1 MAASDVRAGGAYVE
15 VFTKDINLVKG
26 LNAIS
31 GKMRAFASGVA
42 AIGTSI
48 AGMGTKMLGWGAA
61 MLAPLAAGVKTFLG
75 LGDSLSKMSD
85 RTGISVEALSELTH
99 AAKLSGTDTETF
111 ENGIR
116 KMQKTLV
123 DAATGSKESQEAIQ
137 RLGLSIDQLMALSP
151 DEQFSAIAEAL
162 ARVKDPTQRAAMA
175 MEIFGKSGTKLLPMI
190 AGGAKGIEDLRKRA
204 RDLGYTMSGEDAAA
218 AVVLLDLFTDLW
230 GQVKVLAF
238 QVGAALAPA
247 LTTFVGQATGVG
259 KSMIDWIKT
268 HRAAVTGFAMLAG
281 SVLSAGAATWALGK
295 GIGLVSL
302 AIRPVAML
310 LSGFASVAGFA
321 ASVLAGGL
329 GIAGRLAGAGL
340 GAVGLAGRATTAVL
354 GGLASGVGLAAGAL
368 RIVASGAISA
378 VTAAFDVGARAAVL
392 FGQGVAAVVPVVYG
406 AMTTVAAVIDT
417 AMRST
422 VAVVQ
427 GAVTAI
433 PGLIRAIP
441 AALSAIPGL
450 LATAGGAVY
459 SALAAGASMAANT
472 AAAAWRGLLAIPGL
486 LSSGFTASA
495 GIVSTIWAAA
505 AGVASTAWSIL
516 TNLPTILTAAYTAS
530 AAAVGAAWA
539 ALPGLIASAWSVFV
553 AALPAILTVA
563 AIAGAAVLIYY
574 LGRNVW
580 PVVIDA
586 ARKAFSAVGDAV
598 AGVFHGAV
606 SAIQSVGQTVASVF
620 GSAVD
625 SVRNTFSTVFT
636 GIWDG
641 VSSFFG
647 DCAAGFENVM
657 ADGQQAFG
665 VIAEALAQGDISAAF
680 GVVVAL
686 LKLEWARLTGWLTG
700 KWIAF
705 KGVWTETVIGFQLIW
720 NDVVAAIK
728 TAWTEMI
735 GFLSK
740 AWTDFANSG
749 WTEWWAN
756 ALAPIVAKVS
766 GQKTEDVK
774 RTLTEDFARSR
785 AAVPDTKA
793 AIDAETARRKAE
805 IEAQRKEYAEG
816 KGGEASAAAAARARE
831 DAANQ
836 AAVEEAQRLYQDTL
850 QEIEQELAPPP
861 WTDLDEADFLEW
873 LNTEGTDQA
882 AAARGGGIDHTKIEE
897 AKTAVSG
904 TFNPFA
910 AFGLGG
916 GTAAER
922 TAKATER
929 TAEAAEDTRDEL
941 HDLNSR
947 LEFA

>member
-1 MAASDVRAGGAYVE
+1 ME

-26 LNAIS
+26 LNAAAR
-31 GKMRAFASGVA
+31 KMKAFASGVA

-61 MLAPLAAGVKTFLG
+61 MLAPLAAGVKAFLG

-99 AAKLSGTDTETF
+99 AANLSGTDTETF

-116 KMQKTLV
+116 KMQKSLV
-123 DAATGSKESQEAIQ
+123 DAATGTKESQEAIQ
-137 RLGLSIDQLMALSP
+137 RLGLSIDHLMALSP
-151 DEQFSAIAEAL
+151 DEQFSTIAEAL
-162 ARVKDPTQRAAMA
+162 SRVQDPTQRAAMA

-218 AVVLLDLFTDLW
+218 AVTLLDLFTDLW

-247 LTTFVGQATGVG
+247 LTTLARQATGVG
-259 KSMIDWIKT
+259 KSMIDWIKAN
-268 HRAAVTGFAMLAG
+268 RAAVTGFALMAG
-281 SVLSAGAATWALGK
+281 SVLSAGAATWVLGK

-302 AIRPVAML
+302 AIRPAAFL
-310 LSGFASVAGFA
+310 LSGLASSAGMA
-321 ASVLAGGL
+321 ARMLSGGL
-329 GIAGRLAGAGL
+329 GIAGRLARAGL
-340 GAVGLAGRATTAVL
+340 GAVGLAGRAATAVL
-354 GGLASGVGLAAGAL
+354 GGLASGVGVAVSTLGSLAG
-368 RIVASGAISA
+368 GAISA
-378 VTAAFDVGARAAVL
+378 VTAAFDVGVRAAVF
-392 FGQGVAAVVPVVYG
+392 FGRGVATVVPVVHG
-406 AMTTVAAVIDT
+406 AMTSVAALIDT
-417 AMRST
+417 GMRST

-427 GAVTAI
+427 GAVAAI

-441 AALSAIPGL
+441 GALAAIPDL

-472 AAAAWRGLLAIPGL
+472 AAAAWRGLIAIPGL
-486 LSSGFTASA
+486 LSSGFSASA

-516 TNLPTILTAAYTAS
+516 TNLPAILTAAYTAS
-530 AAAVGAAWA
+530 AAAVNAAWV
-539 ALPGLIASAWSVFV
+539 ALPGLIASAWSAFV

-574 LGRNVW
+574 LGRTVW

-586 ARKAFSAVGDAV
+586 ARKAFETVGATV
-598 AGVFHGAV
+598 SGVFRGAV
-606 SAIQSVGQTVASVF
+606 SAAESVAGSVASVF
-620 GSAVD
+620 GQAVD
-625 SVRNTFSTVFT
+625 SVRNTFSTLFS
-636 GIWDG
+636 GIWDAAQG
-641 VSSFFG
+641 FFG

-657 ADGQQAFG
+657 ADGQQAFR
-665 VIAEALAQGDISAAF
+665 VIAQALAQGDLSAAF
-680 GVVVAL
+680 SVVVAL
-686 LKLEWARLTGWLTG
+686 LKLEWARLTGWLTE

-705 KGVWTETVIGFQLIW
+705 KGAWTETILGFQLIW

-735 GFLSK
+735 GFLTK
-740 AWTDFANSG
+740 AWTDFKNSG
-749 WTEWWAN
+749 FTEWMAN
-756 ALAPIVAKVS
+756 LIAPIMAKAT

-774 RTLTEDFARSR
+774 RTLTEDFQRSR
-785 AAVPDTKA
+785 AAAPNYKA
-793 AIDAETARRKAE
+793 EIDAETARRKAE
-805 IEAQRKEYAEG
+805 IESQRQQYAEG
-816 KGGEASAAAAARARE
+816 KGQEASAAAAARARE
-831 DAANQ
+831 EQANQ
-836 AAVEEAQRLYQDTL
+836 AAVEEAQRRYQDTL
-850 QEIEQELAPPP
+850 RDIEQELAPPP
-861 WTDLDEADFLEW
+861 WTDIDEADFLEW
-873 LNTEGTDQA
+873 LNTEGADQV
-882 AAARGGGIDHTKIEE
+882 AAARGGGIDYAKTEE

-910 AFGLGG
+910 AFGMGG